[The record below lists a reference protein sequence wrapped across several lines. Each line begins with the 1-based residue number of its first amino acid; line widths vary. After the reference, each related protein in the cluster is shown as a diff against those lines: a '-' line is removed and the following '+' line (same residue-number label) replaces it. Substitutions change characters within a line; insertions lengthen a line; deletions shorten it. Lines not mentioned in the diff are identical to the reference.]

1 MQDSAEPSAKALR
14 TPRAAGAAGILS
26 ALLLGG
32 AMILVR
38 RAMPERPLEAAAY
51 LADVSAHHALR
62 LALILLP
69 FGGIFY
75 LWFMGALRD
84 FIGVRE
90 DRFFATVFLG
100 AGLLYVAMLF
110 VFGATASAFLVT
122 IDATKGSIPPTE
134 LLHYGRHFT
143 IALLT
148 EYAPRMAGVFTLTTT
163 TIVARL
169 GLFPRWLILAGYLIG
184 LVQVLVVSR
193 IAWSEIVF
201 PVWVMVVG
209 LVLLTSPAHRINS
222 PNMPKR

>member
-38 RAMPERPLEAAAY
+38 RAIPERPLEVTAY
-51 LADVSAHHALR
+51 LADVAGRDALR
-62 LALILLP
+62 QALILLP
-69 FGGIFY
+69 FGGVFF

-84 FIGVRE
+84 SIGARE

-110 VFGATASAFLVT
+110 VFGATASAFVVT
-122 IDATKGSIPPTE
+122 IDAMKGSIPPAG
-134 LLHYGRHFT
+134 LLHYGRHLT
-143 IALLT
+143 ITLLT
-148 EYAPRMAGVFTLTTT
+148 EYAPRMAGVFALTAT

-169 GLFPRWLILAGYLIG
+169 GLFPRWLILAGYVVG
-184 LVQVLVVSR
+184 LVQVLLVSR
-193 IAWSEIVF
+193 VAWSEIIF
-201 PVWVMVVG
+201 PAWVMVVG
-209 LVLLTSPAHRINS
+209 FVLLILPADRIDA

>member
-1 MQDSAEPSAKALR
+1 MQDRAQPPVKALR

-26 ALLLGG
+26 AFLLGG
-32 AMILVR
+32 TMILVR
-38 RAMPERPLEAAAY
+38 RAIPERPLQASAY
-51 LADVSAHHALR
+51 LADAADHNALR

-69 FGGIFY
+69 FGGVFF

-84 FIGVRE
+84 CIGIRE

-110 VFGATASAFLVT
+110 VFGATARAFVVT
-122 IDATKGSIPPTE
+122 IDALNGSIPPTG
-134 LLHYGRHFT
+134 LSHYGRYLT
-143 IALLT
+143 ITLLS

-169 GLFPRWLILAGYLIG
+169 GLFPRWLIVSGYLVG
-184 LVQVLVVSR
+184 LVQLLLVSTV
-193 IAWSEIVF
+193 AWSEIVF

-209 LVLLTSPAHRINS
+209 FVLLTLSADRIDASNIA
-222 PNMPKR
+222 KR